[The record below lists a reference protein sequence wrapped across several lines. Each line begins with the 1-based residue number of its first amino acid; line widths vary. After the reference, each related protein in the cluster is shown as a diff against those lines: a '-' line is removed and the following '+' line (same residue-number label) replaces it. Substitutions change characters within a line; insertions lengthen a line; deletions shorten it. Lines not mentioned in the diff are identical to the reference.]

1 MSQRRKKNEKK
12 NPFHKILT
20 HENEIL
26 LPSDDELSE
35 LLQETSET
43 LMEIEERCDKDSAQ
57 RHHLT
62 LVASGMPCLAWVSVP
77 MKPSMYIS
85 DMINSIPVF
94 GDKILREYAQAED
107 AELHAAFVQ
116 RFRDML
122 RGLNEYVRT
131 FHGQGV
137 SWNMDGMDYTA
148 WSELDVNASQSV
160 DDLQSLQNTPPPMF
174 PTP

>member
-1 MSQRRKKNEKK
+1 M
-12 NPFHKILT
+12 PA
-20 HENEIL
+20 
-26 LPSDDELSE
+26 DDELSE
-35 LLQETSET
+35 L
-43 LMEIEERCDKDSAQ
+43 

-107 AELHAAFVQ
+107 AALHAAFVQ

-137 SWNMDGMDYTA
+137 SWNMEGMDYGE
-148 WSELDVNASQSV
+148 WSERLDASGQS
-160 DDLQSLQNTPPPMF
+160 S
-174 PTP
+174 

>member
-1 MSQRRKKNEKK
+1 MKT

-137 SWNMDGMDYTA
+137 SWNMDGMDYGE
-148 WSELDVNASQSV
+148 WSECLDASGQSA
-160 DDLQSLQNTPPPMF
+160 
-174 PTP
+174 